1 MNIWA
6 KILLFFPI
14 WLFFSVLFYGIVF
27 LIYPESYS
35 ASKTEFYT
43 LISTDYVFL
52 FISQAALFFSTFSA
66 ILFVSKVIEKSKP
79 IFLNS
84 MLNPKGLLL
93 GTVLG
98 IIGILLIILI
108 ISITTKITITFN
120 GFSKGFL
127 IYMVIFFLIAVTEEA
142 MSRGFI
148 FANLYNQSNKYLSIP
163 ISSLI
168 FSLMHAFN
176 DSFNWIGMLNIFL
189 VGILF
194 CQLYLKKMSLSLPI
208 GFHFSWN
215 LFQGPVFGFSVSGFT
230 TQGILKIESFSG
242 SKFSFEG
249 FGLEGSLI
257 STWVI
262 SFFIIYFYVSSTRNI
277 IHSNNIDSSF
287 LNVTDLKVI
296 HDE

>member
-1 MNIWA
+1 MNIWT

-14 WLFFSVLFYGIVF
+14 WLLFSVLFYGIVF

-35 ASKTEFYT
+35 GSKTEFYT
-43 LISTDYVFL
+43 LISTDYFFL
-52 FISQAALFFSTFSA
+52 LISQAAVFFSTFSA
-66 ILFVSKVIEKSKP
+66 ILFVSKIIDKSKP

-84 MLNPKGLLL
+84 MLKPEGILF
-93 GTVLG
+93 GAVLG
-98 IIGILLIILI
+98 ILEILLIILI

-120 GFSKGFL
+120 GFSISFL
-127 IYMVIFFLIAVTEEA
+127 VYMVIFFLIAVTEEA

-189 VGILF
+189 VGIFF
-194 CQLYLKKMSLSLPI
+194 CQLYLKRMNLSMPI

-242 SKFSFEG
+242 SKFPFEG
-249 FGLEGSLI
+249 FGLEGSFI
-257 STWVI
+257 STLVI
-262 SFFIIYFYVSSTRNI
+262 GFFIVYFFVTNTRKIMSSEKI
-277 IHSNNIDSSF
+277 AFSSIK
-287 LNVTDLKVI
+287 VATLKA
-296 HDE
+296 DA